1 MSIMMYDLTEILTTI
16 SAASDSSVAILVGFI
31 AGNLITISGER
42 SGVLE
47 RIKQIDEELS
57 LIIDERDK
65 LKIINNTGK

>member
-31 AGNLITISGER
+31 AGILITISGER

-57 LIIDERDK
+57 LIIAERDK

>member
-1 MSIMMYDLTEILTTI
+1 MMYDLTEILTTI
-16 SAASDSSVAILVGFI
+16 SAASDSSVAILGGII

-57 LIIDERDK
+57 LIIAERDK

>member
-1 MSIMMYDLTEILTTI
+1 MMYDLTEVLTTI

-47 RIKQIDEELS
+47 RIKQIDEELY
-57 LIIDERDK
+57 LIISESE
-65 LKIINNTGK
+65 NNK

>member
-16 SAASDSSVAILVGFI
+16 SAASDSSVAILGGII

>member
-1 MSIMMYDLTEILTTI
+1 MMYDLTEILTTI

-31 AGNLITISGER
+31 AGNLITISSER

-57 LIIDERDK
+57 LIIAERDK